1 MELRKEQTKPK
12 VSRRKKITNI
22 KAEIN
27 GKKVPQKIKKNN
39 ETKNWFFEEKNTID
53 KIVSKLIK
61 KKTKRARLNKS
72 KNEGKVT
79 INITETQ
86 RLTRDYYE
94 LYANK
99 MDNLE
104 DMDKFLTMYNLPRP
118 NQE

>member
-1 MELRKEQTKPK
+1 M
-12 VSRRKKITNI
+12 
-22 KAEIN
+22 
-27 GKKVPQKIKKNN
+27 
-39 ETKNWFFEEKNTID
+39 
-53 KIVSKLIK
+53 
-61 KKTKRARLNKS
+61 NKS

-99 MDNLE
+99 MGNLE